1 MTGGMKMSKK
11 EKRWRRFYLFL
22 MIFFYAIYVPVSV
35 LEWLL
40 GDGGL
45 PITAVV
51 VGIALPYMRKNHLHQ
66 IQMKEGT
73 GA

>member
-1 MTGGMKMSKK
+1 MSKK

-22 MIFFYAIYVPVSV
+22 MIFFYVIYVQVSV

-45 PITAVV
+45 PVTAVV

-66 IQMKEGT
+66 IEMKEGT

>member
-1 MTGGMKMSKK
+1 MSKK

-22 MIFFYAIYVPVSV
+22 MIFFYVVYVPVSV

-40 GDGGL
+40 GDGSM
-45 PITAVV
+45 PVTAVV

>member
-1 MTGGMKMSKK
+1 MTGEDTMSKK

-22 MIFFYAIYVPVSV
+22 MIFFYAIYVPVSII
-35 LEWLL
+35 EWLAR
-40 GDGGL
+40 DGGL
-45 PITAVV
+45 PLTAVV

-66 IQMKEGT
+66 IQIKGNT

>member
-1 MTGGMKMSKK
+1 MTGGIKMSKK

-22 MIFFYAIYVPVSV
+22 MIFFYVVYVPVSV

-40 GDGGL
+40 GDGSM
-45 PITAVV
+45 PVTAVV